1 MRRGAG
7 LSIQSKLLIMLLSV
21 SIGSTLAV
29 GGVAY
34 ASGTDNL
41 RDAAYDRLTSL
52 REGRALAVESL
63 IETTGDEIVLASKGR
78 TTVDSTRDF
87 TAAFRELDGRATVAE
102 QQRSVQ
108 TYYDDVF
115 VPELE
120 RQSGVTTESA
130 LFVPKTPAQTY
141 LQAVYTAPHAD
152 RSDAATVDDAGDGSS
167 WSARNAEYNA
177 YFRDMADRFG
187 YGDVLLL
194 DTEGNVVYSL
204 VKGVDLGTNLRT
216 GPYAGTALADGFDAA
231 LASNTLDAVTFED
244 LEHYQP
250 AYDVPVGWAVT
261 AVGDG
266 DEVVGAMAV
275 QFPLEAINQVMTVGE
290 EWEQRGLGQSGE
302 AYIVGSD
309 HLMRSTAREVV
320 EDPEQFEA
328 DSVAA
333 GTDPHSAA
341 LMREY
346 RGSVLLQEVDTPSVD
361 SALRGESG
369 TEVETNYLGREVLSA
384 YAPLDIEGADW
395 VVVASI
401 DASEAFAPVAAFG
414 RHLILTVA
422 GIVLLVAVLSLL
434 LAQVF
439 TRPVRGLVT
448 AVRGVAAGELG
459 EAVPVRSR
467 DEFGDLAAA
476 FNDMSRTLQIK
487 QDLIDEQ
494 RAEHD
499 KLLRTLMPDAVAQR
513 YRDGEETIAQT
524 HDDVAVVFA
533 DLAGFDDFTAALSP
547 QEELRYLNDLLRGF
561 DEAAEQ
567 AGIEKVRT
575 LREGYLASCGLV
587 VPRIDNVRR
596 IVDFTLAMRKVVARF
611 NAANNTDLQLRA
623 GIDAGPVT
631 SGVVGRA
638 TIAYDMWGEAVSLAN
653 RIQGVGGRPGIFV
666 TDRVRVALADA
677 IPVVEA
683 GSVETRAG
691 SQPVWEIVQ
700 E

>member
-1 MRRGAG
+1 
-7 LSIQSKLLIMLLSV
+7 MLLSV
-21 SIGSTLAV
+21 SIGSTVAV
-29 GGVAY
+29 GCVAY

-63 IETTGDEIVLASKGR
+63 IETISDEIVLASKGR

-87 TAAFRELDGRATVAE
+87 TAAFQELDARPLAAGLPQTV
-102 QQRSVQ
+102 QN
-108 TYYDDVF
+108 YYDDVF

-130 LFVPKTPAQTY
+130 LFVPHSAAQTY
-141 LQAVYTAPHAD
+141 LQGVYTAPHAA
-152 RSDAATVDDAGDGSS
+152 RADAAAVDDAGDGSA
-167 WSARNAEYNA
+167 WSAHNAEYNA
-177 YFRDMADRFG
+177 YFRDMADRYG

-194 DTEGNVVYSL
+194 DTRGNVVYS
-204 VKGVDLGTNLRT
+204 VFKGVDLGTNVRT
-216 GPYAGTALADGFDAA
+216 GPYSGTALADAYDTA

-244 LEHYQP
+244 FEHYQP

-275 QFPLEAINQVMTVGE
+275 QFPIEAVNQVMTVGE
-290 EWEQRGLGQSGE
+290 EWAQRGLGETGE

-309 HLMRSTAREVV
+309 RLMRSTAREVV
-320 EDPEQFEA
+320 EDPEAFEA
-328 DSVAA
+328 DTVAA
-333 GTDPHSAA
+333 GTDPHTAA

-361 SALRGESG
+361 SALQGQSG

-384 YAPLDIEGADW
+384 YGPLEVEGADW
-395 VVVASI
+395 VIVASI
-401 DASEAFAPVAAFG
+401 DSSEAFAPVAAFA

-422 GIVLLVAVLSLL
+422 GILLVVALLSLL

-448 AVRGVAAGELG
+448 AVRRVAAGELG
-459 EAVPVRSR
+459 EEVPVRSR
-467 DEFGDLAAA
+467 DEFGDLATA

-487 QDLIDEQ
+487 QDLIEEQ

-499 KLLRTLMPDAVAQR
+499 KLLHTLMPDAVAQR
-513 YRDGEETIAQT
+513 YREGEETIAQT
-524 HDDVAVVFA
+524 HEDVAVVFA
-533 DLAGFDDFTAALSP
+533 DLGGFDEFTAALAP
-547 QEELRYLNDLLRGF
+547 EEELRYLNELLRGF
-561 DEAAEQ
+561 DEAAEA

-611 NAANNTDLQLRA
+611 NAANDTELQLRA

-653 RIQGVGGRPGIFV
+653 RIQGVGGRPGIFI
-666 TDRVRVALADA
+666 TERVRVALADA
-677 IPVVEA
+677 VPVVEA
-683 GSVETRAG
+683 GSVETRSG